1 MRVHKDP
8 VARTMT
14 VTTEF
19 TAPADRVW
27 QLWADPRQLER
38 WWGPPTHP
46 ATVVEH
52 DLRPGGRVAFYLSG
66 PDGGRRD
73 GWWDVTAVEAPR
85 WLTFELADAQIP
97 VLTVRVD
104 LAGHGDGTRMVIE
117 VSFPTADAMDLM
129 IGLGFETGF
138 TAAIAQTRDL
148 VP

>member
-19 TAPADRVW
+19 AAGVERVW

-38 WWGPPTHP
+38 WWGPPAHP
-46 ATVVEH
+46 ATVLEH
-52 DLRPGGRVAFYLSG
+52 DLRPGGRVTFFISG
-66 PDGGRRD
+66 PDGERRD

-85 WLTFELADAQIP
+85 WLTFELGDARTP

-104 LAGHGDGTRMVIE
+104 LADDGDGTRMVIE

-138 TAAIAQTRDL
+138 TSAIGQIETMI
-148 VP
+148 